1 MSIRAEMLR
10 QIGYLNAAEWCE
22 HIRDNLHLYPKHP
35 NDLIADLH
43 FFLDSFK
50 NDFLERIEGGN
61 RKLRQDCFEVVQVLL
76 ERAIQND
83 ANVNETLKQLV
94 PFADRFLV
102 ANKPMYRMDE
112 AFNAL
117 DESLI
122 EVKVYGFLCTFML
135 HVDGQ
140 YFPTIKTLCAL
151 KLAGEGREFAIEY
164 LENLNLEQM
173 QNIIGEFGSPLF
185 EIYNSVDRN
194 LRNAIAHCNF
204 TYSEGRLTC
213 WDIEP
218 RTKREIWRKG
228 FTLAELMASIND
240 LKSVNFSFATW
251 FVVRHLA
258 EKLTRKVGHD
268 GLHLKFEY
276 TDGNQVKRKVIGD

>member
-10 QIGYLNAAEWCE
+10 QTSYLNAAEWCE

-43 FFLDSFK
+43 SFLNSFK
-50 NDFLERIEGGN
+50 NDFLERIDGGN

-76 ERAIQND
+76 ERSIQNG
-83 ANVNETLKQLV
+83 ANVNETLRQLV
-94 PFADRFLV
+94 PFAGRSLST
-102 ANKPMYRMDE
+102 NKPIYRMDE

-117 DESLI
+117 DESFL

-151 KLAGEGREFAIEY
+151 RLVGEGREFTIEY

-173 QNIIGEFGSPLF
+173 QNAIGEFGSPLF
-185 EIYNSVDRN
+185 EIYNSVGRH

-204 TYSEGRLTC
+204 MYSEGKLTC
-213 WDIEP
+213 WDLDP
-218 RTKREIWRKG
+218 RTKREIWRKE
-228 FTLAELMASIND
+228 FTLDELSAIIND
-240 LKSVNFSFATW
+240 LKSVEYSFVTW
-251 FVVRHLA
+251 FVVRELA
-258 EKLTRKVGHD
+258 EKMARNLGHN
-268 GLHLKFEY
+268 GFASL
-276 TDGNQVKRKVIGD
+276 V